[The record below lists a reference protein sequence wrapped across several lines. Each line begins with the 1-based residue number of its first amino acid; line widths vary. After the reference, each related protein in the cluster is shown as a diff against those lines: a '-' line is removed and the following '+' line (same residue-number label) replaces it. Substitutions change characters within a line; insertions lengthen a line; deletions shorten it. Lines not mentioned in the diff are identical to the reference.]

1 MPHKLLLADDSVTI
15 QRVIELTF
23 ADEDVQVIAVGDGKQ
38 AINRAQQDPPDIIL
52 ADVGMPERDGYEV
65 ATFVKQTPELKHI
78 PVLLLTGAF
87 EPIDEGRARAAGC
100 DGVLVKPFEPQLVIN
115 RVKDLISGRR
125 SVAEMP
131 TADAPPTAFSAPAAV
146 APEPTAPASPFGI
159 VAPPAQRSSGGAA
172 PAGSIEDYF
181 DRLDAA
187 FSSLDT
193 GAALSSPPASPP
205 AFSFDQPT
213 GDAAKPA
220 FGGLGDALAG
230 WDPDITGDP
239 SRNAPVFDTPPIEI
253 SWATTP
259 VVTSPPSAEPEPVAP
274 PEPPPF
280 SFASPAPA
288 PERPSSI
295 EPSSFQP
302 PAPAAAPAPTPTA
315 PPSLA
320 EAFAALLAAEQGRPF
335 SPAASAPVP
344 VDERALEEVTR
355 RVLDRM
361 SDRAVKETVVDLAE
375 RLVREE
381 IDRIKSNAR

>member
-65 ATFVKQTPELKHI
+65 ATFIKQTPELKHI

-115 RVKDLISGRR
+115 RVKDLIGRR
-125 SVAEMP
+125 PQAQP
-131 TADAPPTAFSAPAAV
+131 QAAPQPDPQQVFTPAPMTPAAT
-146 APEPTAPASPFGI
+146 PPPSTSPH
-159 VAPPAQRSSGGAA
+159 ATP

-187 FSSLDT
+187 FSTLDT
-193 GAALSSPPASPP
+193 GAVLGSQQPPVIPDLDPPSPS
-205 AFSFDQPT
+205 DHQV
-213 GDAAKPA
+213 A

-230 WDPDITGDP
+230 WDPDISGDP
-239 SRNAPVFDTPPIEI
+239 SPGTPMIQPPPIEL
-253 SWATTP
+253 SWTMPPVPETP
-259 VVTSPPSAEPEPVAP
+259 PVFTLPAEPPSA
-274 PEPPPF
+274 
-280 SFASPAPA
+280 
-288 PERPSSI
+288 PS
-295 EPSSFQP
+295 
-302 PAPAAAPAPTPTA
+302 AAAAAPPVAERPAPPQATSSMPTA
-315 PPSLA
+315 PPTLV
-320 EAFAALLAAEQGRPF
+320 EAFAALLSAEQGRPF
-335 SPAASAPVP
+335 SPAAQAHTP
-344 VDERALEEVTR
+344 VDERTIEVITQ

-361 SDRAVKETVVDLAE
+361 SDRVVKETVIDLAE